1 MRKVSLCAVVLLV
14 GACSSPSTV
23 APLSVPLQYKMQ
35 AKAAEFPVV
44 DSCAAISDL
53 RVTDARSDKTIGKRY
68 VENKSS
74 ATAAVTT
81 TSDVAE
87 WVRGGAEDALRRAG
101 ANVGKSGGPTLRLTV
116 DQINTSENVLHRSGY
131 EGRIVMSAELTKGGT
146 SCWKD
151 RLDGFAENYGYAGS
165 IENYQETL
173 NHALDRAMIRMLGS
187 SEFKRAACSC
197 GG

>member
-1 MRKVSLCAVVLLV
+1 MRKACLV
-14 GACSSPSTV
+14 ATVFVMACSSPKTV
-23 APLSVPLQYKMQ
+23 APVSVPLQYKMQ
-35 AKAAEFPVV
+35 AKAGEFPVV
-44 DSCAAISDL
+44 DACAAIGDV

-68 VENKSS
+68 LENKSAES
-74 ATAAVTT
+74 AAVTT
-81 TSDVAE
+81 TSDVAG
-87 WVRGGAEDALRRAG
+87 WVQGGAEDALRRAG
-101 ANVGKSGGPTLRLTV
+101 ANVGKSGAPTLRLTV
-116 DQINTSENVLHRSGY
+116 DQISTTENVLHRSGY
-131 EGRIVMSAELTKGGT
+131 EGRVVMTAELTRGGT